1 MKIDTHVHTR
11 NSADGRDSIS
21 EICRQAVEK
30 GISFLC
36 TTDHLDYDLKYGGH
50 AAVPWKHIDLD
61 EYKAEWLEA
70 KEALGEDSGLELRF
84 GIEAG
89 WSKNAEKHLE
99 ELLPRYDFDQVINSV
114 HFVLGWDVYFPQAF
128 WFKPKKR
135 LYSQYLKNVLESLDA
150 PYQYDVVAHFGYVTR
165 NAPYK
170 DKSLNYSDYPEL
182 FDKILLKVIEKGKA
196 LEINTHKTWYPTDEI
211 LRRYYA
217 LGGRKISF
225 GSDSHRGQLCE
236 DYEKVCAY
244 LLDIGFTH
252 FSVFRKHVESLVE
265 IPRF

>member
-89 WSKNAEKHLE
+89 WSKRRRN
-99 ELLPRYDFDQVINSV
+99 I
-114 HFVLGWDVYFPQAF
+114 
-128 WFKPKKR
+128 
-135 LYSQYLKNVLESLDA
+135 LKSCSLD
-150 PYQYDVVAHFGYVTR
+150 TTLT
-165 NAPYK
+165 K
-170 DKSLNYSDYPEL
+170 
-182 FDKILLKVIEKGKA
+182 
-196 LEINTHKTWYPTDEI
+196 
-211 LRRYYA
+211 
-217 LGGRKISF
+217 
-225 GSDSHRGQLCE
+225 
-236 DYEKVCAY
+236 
-244 LLDIGFTH
+244 
-252 FSVFRKHVESLVE
+252 
-265 IPRF
+265 